1 MAASAHP
8 IAPPSE
14 ATSRLFSDHVAV
26 ISAGS
31 WFSAVS
37 SGEFAAVVAE
47 AHEAGADELVL
58 DLTHVRAVDA
68 AGTATLGA
76 LAEQLD
82 VVGCELAVAATH
94 PGLVAWLESVPL
106 DVGLPVHETVEEA
119 LADVLMRPACF

>member
-1 MAASAHP
+1 MSALVHPVAAPSA
-8 IAPPSE
+8 
-14 ATSRLFSDHVAV
+14 ATTQLLSDHVAV
-26 ISAGS
+26 VSAGT

-37 SGEFAAVVAE
+37 SGEYAAVVAE
-47 AHEAGADELVL
+47 AHDAGVDEFVL

-76 LAEQLD
+76 LAEQLV

-106 DVGLPVHETVEEA
+106 DVELPVYDTVEEA
-119 LADVLMRPACF
+119 LSDVLMRPA

>member
-1 MAASAHP
+1 MTASVHPVATASEASA
-8 IAPPSE
+8 
-14 ATSRLFSDHVAV
+14 RLMSDHVAV

-37 SGEFAAVVAE
+37 SGEFANAVAE
-47 AHEAGADELVL
+47 VHEAGADEMVL
-58 DLTHVRAVDA
+58 DLTRVRAVDA

-106 DVGLPVHETVEEA
+106 DVELPVHATVEDA
-119 LADVLMRPACF
+119 LADVLMRPA

>member
-1 MAASAHP
+1 MAAAVHP
-8 IAPPSE
+8 VAPPSE
-14 ATSRLFSDHVAV
+14 ATARLFSDHVAV

-47 AHEAGADELVL
+47 THEAGADELVL

-82 VVGCELAVAATH
+82 VVGCELAIAATH

-106 DVGLPVHETVEEA
+106 DVELPVHETVEDA
-119 LADVLMRPACF
+119 LADVLMRPA

>member
-1 MAASAHP
+1 MTTSVHP

-14 ATSRLFSDHVAV
+14 AAARLMSDHVAV
-26 ISAGS
+26 VSAGS

-37 SGEFAAVVAE
+37 SGEFAAAVAE
-47 AHEAGADELVL
+47 VHEAGADELVF

-94 PGLVAWLESVPL
+94 PGLVAWLEAGPPHVRLPL
-106 DVGLPVHETVEEA
+106 HA
-119 LADVLMRPACF
+119 

>member
-1 MAASAHP
+1 MTASVHP
-8 IAPPSE
+8 APPPAE
-14 ATSRLFSDHVAV
+14 ATTRLLSDHVAV

-47 AHEAGADELVL
+47 AHEAGANELIL

-82 VVGCELAVAATH
+82 VVGCQLAVAVTH

-106 DVGLPVHETVEEA
+106 DIEMPVHDTVEDA
-119 LADVLMRPACF
+119 LADILSRPV

>member
-1 MAASAHP
+1 MAASVHP
-8 IAPPSE
+8 VAPPSE

-106 DVGLPVHETVEEA
+106 DVELPVHETVEDA
-119 LADVLMRPACF
+119 LADVLMRPA